1 MKPPAQRMSSL
12 PENYF
17 AGLESRISKL
27 LKEGKDII
35 RLDIGSPDLPP
46 PAPVIEALQKSAQ
59 DSSHHGYQTHSGPYS
74 LRQSWVEMYKN
85 YFDVELDPAT
95 QLVPLLGTKEGI
107 FHLTQAWVDPGDIVL
122 VPDPGYMTYSRAVL
136 FAGGEPYYMPLLRE
150 NGYLPD
156 LKAIPRNVLQR
167 TKLMWLNYPN
177 NPTAAAAD
185 LDFFVDAVALAKEYE
200 FLLCHDAA
208 YNLVT
213 FDGCR
218 APSILEVPGA
228 ENTAV
233 EFSSLSKSH
242 NMAGWRVGVAAGN
255 SQAVRSLYH
264 LKTNIDSSHFLP
276 ILEAAAVALRGSPD
290 WISERNSI
298 YCQRRD
304 LAVRALQAMGLDVD
318 LPRGSLYL
326 WCPVPSGWTSID
338 FVTFLLENYHVSLTP
353 GTVFGSRGEGYFRI
367 SIAAPR
373 ERIEEATVRMAAAL
387 TDLTRRDTE

>member
-1 MKPPAQRMSSL
+1 MKPLAQRMSSL

-27 LKEGKDII
+27 IKEGKDII

-46 PAPVIEALQKSAQ
+46 PAQVIEALQKSAQ
-59 DSSHHGYQTHSGPYS
+59 DGSHHGYQTHRGPLN
-74 LRQSWVEMYKN
+74 LRKAWAEMYKN
-85 YFDVELDPAT
+85 CFSVELDPGT

-107 FHLTQAWVDPGDIVL
+107 FHLTQAWVDPGDVVL

-136 FAGGEPYYMPLLRE
+136 FAGGEPYAMPLLRE

-156 LKAIPRNVLQR
+156 LEAIPREVLQR

-177 NPTAAAAD
+177 NPTAATAD
-185 LDFFVDAVALAKEYE
+185 LDFFVDVVALAKEYGI
-200 FLLCHDAA
+200 LLCHDAA

-228 ENTAV
+228 ETTAV

-242 NMAGWRVGVAAGN
+242 NMAGWRVGVAVGN
-255 SQAVRSLYH
+255 SQAVQSLYH
-264 LKTNIDSSHFLP
+264 LKTNLDSSHFLP

-290 WISERNSI
+290 WITKRNSI
-298 YCQRRD
+298 YSQRRD
-304 LAVRALQAMGLDVD
+304 LAVPALQAMGLDVD
-318 LPRGSLYL
+318 LPKGSLYL

-353 GTVFGSRGEGYFRI
+353 GTVFGSGGEGYFRI
-367 SIAAPR
+367 SIAAPK
-373 ERIEEATVRMAAAL
+373 ERIAAAMERMSKAL
-387 TDLTRRDTE
+387 TDLKRRDIE